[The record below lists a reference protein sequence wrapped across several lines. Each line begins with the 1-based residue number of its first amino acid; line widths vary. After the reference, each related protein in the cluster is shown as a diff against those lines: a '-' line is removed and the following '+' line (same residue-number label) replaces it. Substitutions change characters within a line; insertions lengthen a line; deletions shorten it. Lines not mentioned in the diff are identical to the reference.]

1 MNKELL
7 KSDIISVLSGKYD
20 TTADKAEPFQLHDAL
35 SSAVMKQIAP
45 MCKDIRKAH
54 LATRRACYY

>member
-7 KSDIISVLSGKYD
+7 KSDIISVLSEKYD
-20 TTADKAEPFQLHDAL
+20 TTADKAQPFQLHDAL

-45 MCKDIRKAH
+45 LWKDSKKAH
-54 LATRRACYY
+54 LDRKSVV

>member
-7 KSDIISVLSGKYD
+7 KSDIISVLSEKYD

-35 SSAVMKQIAP
+35 SSAVTGQP
-45 MCKDIRKAH
+45 GN
-54 LATRRACYY
+54 